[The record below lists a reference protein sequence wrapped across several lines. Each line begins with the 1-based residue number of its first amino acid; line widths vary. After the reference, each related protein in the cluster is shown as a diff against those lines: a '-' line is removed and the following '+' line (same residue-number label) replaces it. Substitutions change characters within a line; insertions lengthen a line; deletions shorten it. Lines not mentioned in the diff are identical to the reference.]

1 MLCFSALWTIRKK
14 EYKQSSLIDL
24 RHPYINC
31 LNTKSGFPVGW
42 LLFCHQIQVGMF
54 VCMWKRHTTRW
65 SRLTLRWKAAFMLM
79 LKEKHNGTAGRQQ
92 ILFMFRVT
100 KDIFHIRHTHI
111 CTFLQHDWRRICC
124 DIALTERIWIGA
136 TFLPERQLRCSS
148 STDTITGSH
157 GNILTFNC
165 HLRRSKQK
173 QHISNYH

>member
-54 VCMWKRHTTRW
+54 VCERDTQQDEVDSHWGEKQH
-65 SRLTLRWKAAFMLM
+65 LFYMLM

-148 STDTITGSH
+148 STDTITVTWGAP
-157 GNILTFNC
+157 
-165 HLRRSKQK
+165 SK
-173 QHISNYH
+173 SNTYPTITR